1 MELYLALVLFFNFF
15 IRSFTIAI
23 LVSLT
28 IMTRM
33 VDEERVYIG
42 SLKAMGYKNIAI
54 ASKCIIYATIA
65 SISDSIVGLA
75 IGF

>member
-1 MELYLALVLFFNFF
+1 
-15 IRSFTIAI
+15 
-23 LVSLT
+23 
-28 IMTRM
+28 MTRM

-54 ASKCIIYATIA
+54 ASKYIIYATIA